1 MTDPREQVARYLRGR
16 EVLAEPEYFLTG
28 ERNRLLETMR
38 TGQGGGSASSAG
50 TGGAGQLARSG
61 SRDDILAIEDMETL
75 NNVAGACTR
84 CSLHETRTKVVF
96 ADGTAAARVLCVGEA
111 PGANE
116 DRTGVPFVGRAGQL
130 LDRLLR
136 SVGFPRSEVFIC
148 NVLKC
153 RPPGN
158 RNPLPEEIERCS
170 PFMLRQVELVSPA
183 VIIALGT
190 FAAQTLIGTKDSLR
204 HLRGRTHL
212 YEGFPLVVTYHP
224 AALLRNPGWTRPSWL
239 DLQLARRIAD
249 GDHAPRA
256 VRSRDEAGARGAGE
270 TSEPTAQALDQLSF
284 GGRDV

>member
-1 MTDPREQVARYLRGR
+1 MTDPREHVARYLWGR
-16 EVLAEPEYFLTG
+16 EVLDEPEYFLAGDRG
-28 ERNRLLETMR
+28 ELLKTLR
-38 TGQGGGSASSAG
+38 VGPGAASAASGGPPGL
-50 TGGAGQLARSG
+50 GQLSRSG
-61 SRDDILAIEDMETL
+61 SREEILAIEDMETL
-75 NNVAGACTR
+75 GQVAGACTR
-84 CSLHETRTKVVF
+84 CSLHQTRTKVVF

-130 LDRLLR
+130 LDRLLV

-158 RNPLPEEIERCS
+158 RNPLPEEIEKCS

-183 VIIALGT
+183 VIIAFGT

-204 HLRGRTHL
+204 HLRGRTHV
-212 YEGFPLVVTYHP
+212 YEGFPLVATYHP

-249 GDHAPRA
+249 GDHAPRTL
-256 VRSRDEAGARGAGE
+256 RSEDERQVPEAGEA
-270 TSEPTAQALDQLSF
+270 PQPAQPPPDQLSF